1 MLADIRQQLGEQ
13 LKSLD
18 FRLENHV
25 SMLNELQDFY
35 KKRSEVELEYSRN
48 MDKLVKQ
55 IMTRHNDKQKFVK
68 SIHLLFHLLHNHYLL
83 DFLFLRHS
91 FAA

>member
-1 MLADIRQQLGEQ
+1 MLLADIRQQLGEQ

-55 IMTRHNDKQKFVK
+55 IMTRHNDKQKSVFYQ
-68 SIHLLFHLLHNHYLL
+68 IFN
-83 DFLFLRHS
+83 S
-91 FAA
+91 FY